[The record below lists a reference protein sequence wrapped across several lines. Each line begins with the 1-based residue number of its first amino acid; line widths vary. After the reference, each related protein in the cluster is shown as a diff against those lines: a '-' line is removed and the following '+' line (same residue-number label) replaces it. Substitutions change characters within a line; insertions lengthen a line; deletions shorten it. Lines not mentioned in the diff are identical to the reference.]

1 MFKPG
6 LALAVALG
14 GVPTSC
20 TTPAEAPRQDTPGRR
35 PNIVFIFADD
45 HAYQAVGAYGSLI
58 NQTPSIDRLAA
69 QGMLFRDCFVTNSI
83 CGPSRAVILT
93 GKYSHIN
100 GFRRNGQTFDGSQQ
114 TFPKLLQRAGYETA
128 IVGKWH
134 LGSDPQGFDYWNIL
148 IGQGPYYNPPM
159 IDNGLRVQHTGYT
172 TDIVTDLALG
182 WLQTQRDPDR
192 PFLLMLQHKAPH
204 RSWQPS
210 PNHLTMY
217 DKVTIPEPPTLF
229 DDYATRTTAAR
240 TQDMTIAGTL
250 TDYDLKL
257 TPPGNLTDQQRAAWE
272 AAYGPDNQAFL
283 AAGLTGD
290 ALVRWKYQRY
300 IKDYLRCVAS
310 LDENIG
316 RVMQYLDEAG
326 LDENTVVI
334 YSSDQGFFLG
344 EHGWFDKRWIYEP
357 SLRAPFVVRWPGVI
371 EPGSMSDAIVSN
383 LDFAETFLGL
393 AGVETPGDMQGRS
406 LVPLLQGRKPGDWRT
421 SFYYHYYE
429 FPAVHSVRRHYGVR
443 DRRYKLIHFYNLDE
457 WELYDLAEDPLEI
470 RNCYTDPRYEPVVQ
484 RMTRELLRLRRLY
497 QVPTDR
503 EPVEPPGQ

>member
-1 MFKPG
+1 
-6 LALAVALG
+6 
-14 GVPTSC
+14 
-20 TTPAEAPRQDTPGRR
+20 
-35 PNIVFIFADD
+35 
-45 HAYQAVGAYGSLI
+45 
-58 NQTPSIDRLAA
+58 
-69 QGMLFRDCFVTNSI
+69 
-83 CGPSRAVILT
+83 
-93 GKYSHIN
+93 
-100 GFRRNGQTFDGSQQ
+100 
-114 TFPKLLQRAGYETA
+114 
-128 IVGKWH
+128 
-134 LGSDPQGFDYWNIL
+134 
-148 IGQGPYYNPPM
+148 
-159 IDNGLRVQHTGYT
+159 
-172 TDIVTDLALG
+172 
-182 WLQTQRDPDR
+182 
-192 PFLLMLQHKAPH
+192 MLQHKAPH

-217 DKVTIPEPPTLF
+217 HDVTIPEPPTLF

-250 TDYDLKL
+250 TDYDLKF

-272 AAYGPDNQAFL
+272 GAYGPDNQAFL
-283 AAGLTGD
+283 AAGLTGVE
-290 ALVRWKYQRY
+290 LVRWKYQRY

-316 RVMQYLDEAG
+316 RVVQYLDEAG

-357 SLRAPFVVRWPGVI
+357 SLRTPFVVRWPGVT
-371 EPGSMSDAIVSN
+371 EPGSSSDAIVSN

-393 AGVETPGDMQGRS
+393 AGVEIPDDMQGRS
-406 LVPLLQGRKPGDWRT
+406 LVPLLQGRAPGDWRT

-443 DRRYKLIHFYNLDE
+443 DQRYKLIHFYNLDE

-470 RNCYTDPRYEPVVQ
+470 RNCYTDPRYELVVQ
-484 RMTRELLRLRRLY
+484 RMTGELLRLRRLY

-503 EPVEPPGQ
+503 EPVEPTGQ